1 MELEKTYTYRV
12 DTQATGDNRAIT
24 ISGLQRII
32 VGVSEEHLENIE
44 LDVPRLMKNYG
55 VSWVLLSM
63 TAKSISPIVYGEKL
77 QIRTWHTEKKGV
89 YYRRE
94 IEICHEDGSPAAVAA
109 TFSSILDMNTRRICK
124 DDEIIAKVLDL
135 GEGKKLLEAQSRIHI
150 NPKDL
155 DYVKTEDVRP
165 SQIDALGHVNNSR
178 YGEIITDA
186 LTPHQL
192 EELHNLIEYEI
203 AFTGELRLGDSVEV
217 RISENEHEIL
227 AAGIR
232 KSDGKAAFTA
242 RLRFENPFPE
252 NTVTE
257 YLE

>member
-12 DTQATGDNRAIT
+12 DTQATGDNKAIT

-44 LDVPRLMKNYG
+44 LDVPRLMKNHG

-77 QIRTWHTEKKGV
+77 KVRTWHTEKHGV

-94 IEICHEDGSPAAVAA
+94 IEICHEDGALAAVAA

-135 GEGKKLLEAQSRIHI
+135 GEGKKLLEAESRLRVR
-150 NPKDL
+150 PEEL
-155 DYVKTEDVRP
+155 DFVKTEEVRP

-186 LTPHQL
+186 LTDKQR
-192 EELHNLIEYEI
+192 EEIHNLIEYEI
-203 AFTGELRLGDSVEV
+203 AFTGELRLGDSVEIRV
-217 RISENEHEIL
+217 SEKANEIL

-242 RLRFENPFPE
+242 RLTFENPFPE
-252 NTVTE
+252 NKIE